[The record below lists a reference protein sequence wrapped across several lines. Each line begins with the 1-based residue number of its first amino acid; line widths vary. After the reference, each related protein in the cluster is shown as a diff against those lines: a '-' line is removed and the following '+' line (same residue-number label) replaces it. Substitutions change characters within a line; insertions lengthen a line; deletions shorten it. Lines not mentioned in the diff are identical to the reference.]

1 MVLIAGR
8 AACHRCF
15 CFRYLFL
22 GAVANATV
30 GIACGRVSHG
40 LCRRCLYPRRFFG
53 AGFGLLPSPLLL
65 FSRSFVV
72 RDFAEPPVFFFA
84 ALPPCRLFNGFYSW
98 VRACRA
104 AAAVTAAAASAA
116 AEEAETRAR
125 SAVSQSQK
133 AAEMARRSGEE
144 EAEQARRSAR
154 EELARAKE
162 EVDMAAEEERARA
175 CEEVYIV
182 PSVSMYSGSSVFW
195 LQWFLLRGRHVAWVV
210 RAEADVSGSEA

>member
-1 MVLIAGR
+1 M
-8 AACHRCF
+8 
-15 CFRYLFL
+15 
-22 GAVANATV
+22 
-30 GIACGRVSHG
+30 
-40 LCRRCLYPRRFFG
+40 
-53 AGFGLLPSPLLL
+53 
-65 FSRSFVV
+65 
-72 RDFAEPPVFFFA
+72 
-84 ALPPCRLFNGFYSW
+84 
-98 VRACRA
+98 
-104 AAAVTAAAASAA
+104 TAAAASAA

-182 PSVSMYSGSSVFW
+182 PSVSVCTADRLFFGSSGFCCVEGTW
-195 LQWFLLRGRHVAWVV
+195 RGWCQLKQTFRV
-210 RAEADVSGSEA
+210 RKPRFVLFESREAGSGGTGGRTWR